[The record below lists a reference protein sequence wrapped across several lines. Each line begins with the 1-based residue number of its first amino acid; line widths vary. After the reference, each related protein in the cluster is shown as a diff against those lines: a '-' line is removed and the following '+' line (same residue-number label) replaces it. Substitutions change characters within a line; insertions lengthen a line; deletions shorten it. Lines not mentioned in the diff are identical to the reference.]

1 LIREYRDFKVEVLL
15 PVFQGNENTDLKTPQ
30 AFCPAFMSMT
40 LDTLLWGYAIFYP
53 KSDRR
58 FGVS

>member
-30 AFCPAFMSMT
+30 AFCPAFMPMT
-40 LDTLLWGYAIFYP
+40 LDTLLLGIRDFL
-53 KSDRR
+53 S
-58 FGVS
+58 